1 MHLNV
6 NSKLAAILLATILV
20 PALAFSQTPGPEP
33 PEGQGPG
40 GAPKVITIRATEGP
54 DMEMGPG
61 MDMDMGPGMDM
72 QMGPGMGMGM
82 GRVRGMAIRMEGEDD
97 MGLGRAIHDPK
108 LREQLGITPEQV
120 TKIQQEMLGFQKA
133 EIMARADVEV
143 KRLELHSLLEAE
155 TPDRAAID
163 KSLRAANE
171 AQFTVEKA
179 AIDHQLAVRE
189 LLTPEQRQ
197 KLEKMREEGPRHFAG
212 PGGPGGI
219 THPGKDV
226 FFYRRDAG
234 EMMHPGENEFFIRR
248 DAGGVMHPGENE
260 FFIRRDAG
268 EMMHPGGDVMYM
280 RAPRIEKRVI
290 VRSDEATTAAPAP
303 PAANEPAAPK
313 Q

>member
-1 MHLNV
+1 M
-6 NSKLAAILLATILV
+6 
-20 PALAFSQTPGPEP
+20 
-33 PEGQGPG
+33 
-40 GAPKVITIRATEGP
+40 ITVRTTEGP

-72 QMGPGMGMGM
+72 QMGPGIGMGMGM
-82 GRVRGMAIRMEGEDD
+82 GRVRGMALRMEGEHD

-108 LREQLGITPEQV
+108 LREQLGIAPEQV
-120 TKIQQEMLGFQKA
+120 TKIQQEMLSFQKT

-143 KRLELHSLLEAE
+143 KRLELHSLLESE
-155 TPDRAAID
+155 TSDRLAID

-171 AQFTVEKA
+171 AQFTLEKA

-197 KLEKMREEGPRHFAG
+197 KLQKMREEAPRHFAG
-212 PGGPGGI
+212 PGGPGGMM
-219 THPGKDV
+219 HPGKDV
-226 FFYRRDAG
+226 FFYRRDG
-234 EMMHPGENEFFIRR
+234 GGVMRPGENEFF
-248 DAGGVMHPGENE
+248 
-260 FFIRRDAG
+260 FRRDAG

-290 VRSDEATTAAPAP
+290 VRSGDEAAP
-303 PAANEPAAPK
+303 PVPSKPEEPK

>member
-6 NSKLAAILLATILV
+6 NSKLAALLLAAILV
-20 PALAFSQTPGPEP
+20 PALAFSQTPAPEP

-40 GAPKVITIRATEGP
+40 GGPAMITVRTTEGP

-72 QMGPGMGMGM
+72 QMGPGIGMGMGM
-82 GRVRGMAIRMEGEDD
+82 GRVRGMALRMEGEHD

-120 TKIQQEMLGFQKA
+120 TKIQQEMLSFQKT

-143 KRLELHSLLEAE
+143 KRLDLHSLLEAE
-155 TPDRAAID
+155 NPDAAAIER
-163 KSLRAANE
+163 SLREANA

-179 AIDHQLAVRE
+179 QIDHQLATRA

-197 KLEKMREEGPRHFAG
+197 KLQKMREEAPRHFAG

-226 FFYRRDAG
+226 FFYGRDAG
-234 EMMHPGENEFFIRR
+234 GMMHPGENEFFYRR
-248 DAGGVMHPGENE
+248 DAGG
-260 FFIRRDAG
+260 
-268 EMMHPGGDVMYM
+268 MMPPGGDVMYM
-280 RAPRIEKRVI
+280 RAPRIEKRVV
-290 VRSDEATTAAPAP
+290 VRSDEATAAPAP
-303 PAANEPAAPK
+303 PPPPEPK

>member
-6 NSKLAAILLATILV
+6 NSKLAAILLAAMLV
-20 PALAFSQTPGPEP
+20 PALAFSQTPAPEP

-40 GAPKVITIRATEGP
+40 GAPTVITARAFEDP

-82 GRVRGMAIRMEGEDD
+82 GHVRGMAIRMEGEND

-120 TKIQQEMLGFQKA
+120 TKIQQEMLSFQKA

-143 KRLELHSLLEAE
+143 KRLDLHSLLEAE
-155 TPDRAAID
+155 NPDPAAIE
-163 KSLRAANE
+163 KSLRAANA
-171 AQFTVEKA
+171 AQFVLEKA
-179 AIDHQLAVRE
+179 QIDHQLATRA

-197 KLEKMREEGPRHFAG
+197 KLQKMREEAPRHFAG

-219 THPGKDV
+219 MHPGENV
-226 FFYRRDAG
+226 FFYRRDG
-234 EMMHPGENEFFIRR
+234 GGVTHPGGNEFFLRR
-248 DAGGVMHPGENE
+248 DAGGIV
-260 FFIRRDAG
+260 
-268 EMMHPGGDVMYM
+268 HPGGDVMYM
-280 RAPRIEKRVI
+280 RTPRVEKRVI
-290 VRSDEATTAAPAP
+290 VRSGEATAVPAP
-303 PAANEPAAPK
+303 PPPPEPK